1 MDPRFLVSDL
11 EKNFEIPNRQKL
23 NLELKEKEF
32 FKLVRKVY
40 SDVRK
45 LI

>member
-11 EKNFEIPNRQKL
+11 EKNFEISNRQKL